1 MVKPSD
7 TPRTTLLARLRA
19 VPHCMRARRLSVRGL
34 KTSLSPSLATDDVV
48 MHHELQLA
56 PLALGLEMLALEV
69 DGDPGGD
76 GNRIL
81 ADARH
86 GQNTLQM
93 TSPPTLAARASASD
107 MTPRGVD
114 RIEMPSPLKW
124 RGSSRIFE

>member
-1 MVKPSD
+1 MKPSE
-7 TPRTTLLARLRA
+7 TPRTMLLARLRA
-19 VPHCMRARRLSVRGL
+19 VPHCMRARRLSLRGL
-34 KTSLSPSLATDDVV
+34 KLRLVAVPGDLDVV
-48 MHHELQLA
+48 VDDERELA
-56 PLALGLEMLALEV
+56 ALALDLEGLALEV
-69 DGDPGGD
+69 DGDARGD
-76 GNRIL
+76 DDRVL

-124 RGSSRIFE
+124 RGSSRILE